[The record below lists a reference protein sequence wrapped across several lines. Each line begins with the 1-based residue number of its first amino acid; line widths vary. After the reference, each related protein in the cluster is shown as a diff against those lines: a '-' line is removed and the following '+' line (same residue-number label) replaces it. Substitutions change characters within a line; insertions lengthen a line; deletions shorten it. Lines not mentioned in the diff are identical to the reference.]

1 MLRSSAVRQIAHR
14 LSTVMELC
22 SRVIVLSD
30 GRIVEQGD
38 PRALLKDRGS
48 WFRRLTAEQETF
60 SS

>member
-1 MLRSSAVRQIAHR
+1 
-14 LSTVMELC
+14 MELC